1 MVYEDEGYIYKEAE
15 FGFDLG
21 NDVVILRDQD
31 GRALVVIDDHLTG
44 DQLAEFK
51 VIEEEEC

>member
-1 MVYEDEGYIYKEAE
+1 MVYEDEGYIYKESE
-15 FGFDLG
+15 FSFDLG

-31 GRALVVIDDHLTG
+31 GRALVVIDDHFTG
-44 DQLAEFK
+44 DQIAEFK